1 VRRDRLLRMQALL
14 AQLLAASFS
23 SDELCVVQ
31 GDGAQPGMRLMEE
44 EIVGPVLLVLVVVQS
59 WWARGDLLYPPHGPR
74 FKRVMGW
81 LRRLA

>member
-1 VRRDRLLRMQALL
+1 MQALL

-44 EIVGPVLLVLVVVQS
+44 EIVGPVLPVLVQS
-59 WWARGDLLYPPHGPR
+59 RWARGDLLYPPHGPR

>member
-1 VRRDRLLRMQALL
+1 MRRDRLLRMQALL

-31 GDGAQPGMRLMEE
+31 SR
-44 EIVGPVLLVLVVVQS
+44 
-59 WWARGDLLYPPHGPR
+59 WARGDLLYPPHGPR